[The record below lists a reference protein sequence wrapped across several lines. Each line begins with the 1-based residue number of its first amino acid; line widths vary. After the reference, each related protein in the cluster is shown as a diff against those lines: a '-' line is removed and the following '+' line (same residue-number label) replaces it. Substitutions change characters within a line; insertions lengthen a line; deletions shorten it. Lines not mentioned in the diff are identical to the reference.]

1 MPDAKKPTRL
11 WALVTLVLIAV
22 IITGAGIAGARYH
35 PAGAIEISLPAEA
48 RSSGNISISIS
59 GAVTNPGIYP
69 YASGDTIDSLLKA
82 AGGTTASSDQTTI
95 TLTVPEKGG
104 QNAPQKININRAETW
119 LLEALPGIGVTRAK
133 TIVAYRELHGPF
145 KNTAELMNVDGIGQ
159 SLYDQIKPL
168 ITVSD

>member
-48 RSSGNISISIS
+48 GSSGNISIS
-59 GAVTNPGIYP
+59 GAVINPGIYP
-69 YASGDTIDSLLKA
+69 TASGDTIDSLLKA
-82 AGGTTASSDQTTI
+82 AGGTTTSGDQTTL

-119 LLEALPGIGVTRAK
+119 LLEALPGIGATKAK

-145 KNTAELMNVDGIGQ
+145 KNIAELMNVEGIGQ
-159 SLYDQIKPL
+159 SVFDQIKEL

>member
-1 MPDAKKPTRL
+1 LPDAKKPTRL

-48 RSSGNISISIS
+48 GSSGNISIS
-59 GAVTNPGIYP
+59 GAVINQGIYP

-82 AGGTTASSDQTTI
+82 AGGTTTSGDQTTL

-145 KNTAELMNVDGIGQ
+145 KNTAELMNVEGIGQ
-159 SLYDQIKPL
+159 SIFDQIKDL